1 MTAVENEKS
10 TVTVTLNGE
19 IEANPG
25 ELPSMPPS
33 VTAPTFHG
41 SATTRV

>member
-10 TVTVTLNGE
+10 TVTVTLNGVE

-25 ELPSMPPS
+25 ELLID
-33 VTAPTFHG
+33 A
-41 SATTRV
+41 A